1 MRLTIANVQSSD
13 YGNYKC
19 VAKNP
24 RGDMDGN
31 IKLYSK
37 SQNFCFIYIL
47 KQHNFIQHGITGL
60 EIRNLNTFAV
70 YLWRPLMQ
78 FIIFVLKKK
87 PLNRSTFVVI
97 PVIR

>member
-1 MRLTIANVQSSD
+1 MRLTITNVQGSD

-37 SQNFCFIYIL
+37 CVHNVLFILSNIA
-47 KQHNFIQHGITGL
+47 Q
-60 EIRNLNTFAV
+60 
-70 YLWRPLMQ
+70 P
-78 FIIFVLKKK
+78 
-87 PLNRSTFVVI
+87 
-97 PVIR
+97 

>member
-1 MRLTIANVQSSD
+1 MRLTITNVQGSD

-37 SQNFCFIYIL
+37 YPQRVIY
-47 KQHNFIQHGITGL
+47 
-60 EIRNLNTFAV
+60 TF
-70 YLWRPLMQ
+70 
-78 FIIFVLKKK
+78 
-87 PLNRSTFVVI
+87 
-97 PVIR
+97 

>member
-1 MRLTIANVQSSD
+1 MRLTITNVQSSD

-37 SQNFCFIYIL
+37 
-47 KQHNFIQHGITGL
+47 
-60 EIRNLNTFAV
+60 
-70 YLWRPLMQ
+70 
-78 FIIFVLKKK
+78 
-87 PLNRSTFVVI
+87 
-97 PVIR
+97 

>member
-1 MRLTIANVQSSD
+1 MWPFSLSFPALPIDLYRCRTETIPGNPSYKATMRLTITNVQGSD

-37 SQNFCFIYIL
+37 CVRNVLFILCNIA
-47 KQHNFIQHGITGL
+47 Q
-60 EIRNLNTFAV
+60 
-70 YLWRPLMQ
+70 P
-78 FIIFVLKKK
+78 
-87 PLNRSTFVVI
+87 
-97 PVIR
+97 

>member
-1 MRLTIANVQSSD
+1 MCCCRTETIPGHPSYKATMRLTITNVQASD

-37 SQNFCFIYIL
+37 YFSFRL
-47 KQHNFIQHGITGL
+47 SL
-60 EIRNLNTFAV
+60 ETF
-70 YLWRPLMQ
+70 
-78 FIIFVLKKK
+78 K
-87 PLNRSTFVVI
+87 VI
-97 PVIR
+97 D